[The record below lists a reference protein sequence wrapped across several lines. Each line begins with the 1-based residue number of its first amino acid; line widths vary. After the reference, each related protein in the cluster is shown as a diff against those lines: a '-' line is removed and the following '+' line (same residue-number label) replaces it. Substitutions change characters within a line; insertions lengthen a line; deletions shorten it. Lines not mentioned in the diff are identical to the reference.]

1 MFLKLNKAELDYGS
15 FLEGV
20 MAGVLDGI
28 RVLDFGRYIAG
39 PFCGMLLGDMGA
51 EVIRIDKL
59 SGSEDRYLVPVAKS
73 GEGPLF
79 LALNRNKKSLTL
91 NPMKPQGREIVE
103 NLVKTADIV
112 IANLPQPTLE
122 AMGIDYDSLR
132 AIKPDIILTTVT
144 AYGNGGP
151 YSERVGFDG
160 VAQALAG
167 ATYMGGRPGDPM
179 KSFVPFADFG
189 TATMAAFGTLS
200 ALIERNK
207 TGNGQLVEAALTR
220 TVMAFN
226 IALLAEEAIKSIDR
240 PSYGN
245 RGYSAGPSDIFKTTD
260 GAVMVQVVGQ
270 PLFERWAKL
279 MGEESWLQ
287 DPRFATD
294 MDRGENGELLSA
306 RMQMWCKDMSTKEV
320 LDALDEAR
328 IPCGPVLSAKQVLQ
342 DPHIKAMDFLQDM
355 NFPGLKKPIPINT
368 TPVKLSKTP
377 GTIRQRT
384 AELGEH
390 TDEMLESLG
399 YTADKISE
407 LRKARVV

>member
-1 MFLKLNKAELDYGS
+1 
-15 FLEGV
+15 

-59 SGSEDRYLVPVAKS
+59 SGSEDRYLVPVAES

-167 ATYMGGRPGDPM
+167 ATYMGGRPEDPM

-207 TGNGQLVEAALTR
+207 TGSGQLVEAALTR

-368 TPVKLSKTP
+368 TPVKLSQTP

-390 TDEMLESLG
+390 TDEILDSLG
-399 YTADKISE
+399 YTADQISE
-407 LRKARVV
+407 MRNARVV

>member
-1 MFLKLNKAELDYGS
+1 
-15 FLEGV
+15 

-59 SGSEDRYLVPVAKS
+59 AGSEDRYLVPVADS

-91 NPMKPQGREIVE
+91 NPMKPQGQKIVKE
-103 NLVKTADIV
+103 LVKTADIV

-122 AMGIDYDSLR
+122 AMGIDYDSLKS
-132 AIKPDIILTTVT
+132 IKPDIILPTVT

-207 TGNGQLVEAALTR
+207 SGKGQLVEAALTR

-226 IALLAEEAIKSIDR
+226 IALLAEEAIKAIDR

-279 MGEESWLQ
+279 MGEESWLE

-306 RMQMWCKDMSTKEV
+306 RMQMWCKDMTTKEV

-328 IPCGPVLSAKQVLQ
+328 IPCGPVLSAKQVLE
-342 DPHIKAMDFLQDM
+342 DPHIKAMDFLQKMD
-355 NFPGLKKPIPINT
+355 FPGLKSPIPINT
-368 TPVKLSKTP
+368 TPVKLSETP

-384 AELGEH
+384 AKLGEH
-390 TDEMLESLG
+390 TSEILDALG
-399 YTADKISE
+399 YSLDEISE
-407 LRKARVV
+407 MRDARVV

>member
-1 MFLKLNKAELDYGS
+1 
-15 FLEGV
+15 

-59 SGSEDRYLVPVAKS
+59 SGSEDRYLVPVAES

-342 DPHIKAMDFLQDM
+342 DPHVKAMDFLQDM

-368 TPVKLSKTP
+368 TPVKLSQTP

-390 TDEMLESLG
+390 TDEILNSLG

-407 LRKARVV
+407 MRNARVV

>member
-1 MFLKLNKAELDYGS
+1 
-15 FLEGV
+15 

-59 SGSEDRYLVPVAKS
+59 SGSEDRYLVPVAES

-342 DPHIKAMDFLQDM
+342 DPHIKAMYFLQDM
-355 NFPGLKKPIPINT
+355 NFPGLKTPIPINT
-368 TPVKLSKTP
+368 TPVKLSQTP

-390 TDEMLESLG
+390 TDEILDSLG
-399 YTADKISE
+399 YTADQISE
-407 LRKARVV
+407 MRNARVV

>member
-1 MFLKLNKAELDYGS
+1 
-15 FLEGV
+15 

-59 SGSEDRYLVPVAKS
+59 AGSEDRYLVPVADS

-91 NPMKPQGREIVE
+91 NPMKPQGQKIVKE
-103 NLVKTADIV
+103 LVKTADIV

-122 AMGIDYDSLR
+122 AMGIDYDSLKS
-132 AIKPDIILTTVT
+132 IKPDIILTTVT

-207 TGNGQLVEAALTR
+207 SGKGQLVEAALTR

-226 IALLAEEAIKSIDR
+226 IALLAEEAIKAIDR

-279 MGEESWLQ
+279 MGEESWLE

-306 RMQMWCKDMSTKEV
+306 RMQMWCKDMTTKEV

-342 DPHIKAMDFLQDM
+342 DPHIKAMDFLQKMD
-355 NFPGLKKPIPINT
+355 FPGLKSPIPINT
-368 TPVKLSKTP
+368 TPVKLSETP
-377 GTIRQRT
+377 GAIRQRT
-384 AELGEH
+384 AKLGEH
-390 TDEMLESLG
+390 TSEILDALG
-399 YTADKISE
+399 YSLDEISE
-407 LRKARVV
+407 MRDARVV

>member
-1 MFLKLNKAELDYGS
+1 
-15 FLEGV
+15 

-59 SGSEDRYLVPVAKS
+59 SGSEDRYLVPVAES

-355 NFPGLKKPIPINT
+355 NFPGLKTPITINT
-368 TPVKLSKTP
+368 TPVKLSQTP

-390 TDEMLESLG
+390 TDEILDSLG
-399 YTADKISE
+399 YTADQISE
-407 LRKARVV
+407 MRNARVV

>member
-1 MFLKLNKAELDYGS
+1 MT
-15 FLEGV
+15 
-20 MAGVLDGI
+20 GVLDGV

-59 SGSEDRYLVPVAKS
+59 VGSEDRYLVPVAET

-79 LALNRNKKSLTL
+79 LALNRNKQSLTL
-91 NPMKPQGREIVE
+91 NPMKPQGRKVVRE
-103 NLVKTADIV
+103 LVKTADVV

-122 AMGIDYDSLR
+122 AMGIDYESLK
-132 AIKPDIILTTVT
+132 AIKSDIILTTVT

-189 TATMAAFGTLS
+189 TATMAAFGTMS
-200 ALIERNK
+200 ALLERNK
-207 TGNGQLVEAALTR
+207 SGKGQLVEAALTR

-226 IALLAEEAIKSIDR
+226 IALLAEEAVKAIDR

-270 PLFERWAKL
+270 PLFERWANL
-279 MGEESWLQ
+279 MGEDSWLT
-287 DPRFATD
+287 DSRFATD

-306 RMQMWCKDMSTKEV
+306 RMQMWCKDMTTKEV

-328 IPCGPVLSAKQVLQ
+328 IPCGPVLSAKQVLH
-342 DPHIKAMDFLQDM
+342 DPHIKAMDFLEEM
-355 NFPGLKKPIPINT
+355 EFPGLQGKIPINT

-377 GTIRQRT
+377 GTIRNRT
-384 AELGEH
+384 AKLGEH
-390 TDEMLESLG
+390 TNKILLQLG
-399 YTADKISE
+399 YSE
-407 LRKARVV
+407 EEIAEMRKARVV

>member
-1 MFLKLNKAELDYGS
+1 
-15 FLEGV
+15 

-59 SGSEDRYLVPVAKS
+59 SGSEDRYLVPVAES

-368 TPVKLSKTP
+368 TPVKLSQTP

-390 TDEMLESLG
+390 TDEILNSLG
-399 YTADKISE
+399 YTSDKISE
-407 LRKARVV
+407 MRYARVV

>member
-1 MFLKLNKAELDYGS
+1 
-15 FLEGV
+15 

-59 SGSEDRYLVPVAKS
+59 AGSEDRYLVPVADS

-91 NPMKPQGREIVE
+91 NPMKPQGQKIVKE
-103 NLVKTADIV
+103 LVKTADIV

-122 AMGIDYDSLR
+122 AMGIDYDSLKS
-132 AIKPDIILTTVT
+132 IKPDIILTTVT

-207 TGNGQLVEAALTR
+207 SGKGQLVEAALTR

-226 IALLAEEAIKSIDR
+226 IALLAEEAIKAIDR

-279 MGEESWLQ
+279 MGEESWLE

-306 RMQMWCKDMSTKEV
+306 RMQMWCKDMTTKEV

-342 DPHIKAMDFLQDM
+342 DPHIKAMDFLQKMD
-355 NFPGLKKPIPINT
+355 FPGLKSPIPINT
-368 TPVKLSKTP
+368 TPVKLSETP

-384 AELGEH
+384 AKLGEH
-390 TDEMLESLG
+390 TSEILDALG
-399 YTADKISE
+399 YSLDEISE
-407 LRKARVV
+407 MRDARVV

>member
-1 MFLKLNKAELDYGS
+1 
-15 FLEGV
+15 

-59 SGSEDRYLVPVAKS
+59 SGSEDRYLVPVAES

-167 ATYMGGRPGDPM
+167 ATYMGGRPEDPM

-368 TPVKLSKTP
+368 TPVKLSQTP

-390 TDEMLESLG
+390 TDEILDSLG
-399 YTADKISE
+399 YTADQISE
-407 LRKARVV
+407 MRNARVV

>member
-1 MFLKLNKAELDYGS
+1 
-15 FLEGV
+15 

-59 SGSEDRYLVPVAKS
+59 SGSEDRYLVPVAES

-79 LALNRNKKSLTL
+79 LALNRNKRSLTL

-122 AMGIDYDSLR
+122 AMGINYDSLR

-355 NFPGLKKPIPINT
+355 SFPGLKQPIPINT
-368 TPVKLSKTP
+368 TPVKLSQTP

-390 TDEMLESLG
+390 TDEILDSLG

-407 LRKARVV
+407 MRNARIV

>member
-1 MFLKLNKAELDYGS
+1 
-15 FLEGV
+15 

-59 SGSEDRYLVPVAKS
+59 AGSEDRYLVPVADS

-91 NPMKPQGREIVE
+91 NPMKPQGQKIVKE
-103 NLVKTADIV
+103 LVKTADIV

-122 AMGIDYDSLR
+122 AMGIDYDSLKS
-132 AIKPDIILTTVT
+132 IKPDIILTTVT

-167 ATYMGGRPGDPM
+167 ATFMGGRPGDPM

-207 TGNGQLVEAALTR
+207 SGKGQLVEAALTR

-226 IALLAEEAIKSIDR
+226 IALLAEEAIKDIDR

-279 MGEESWLQ
+279 MGEESWLE

-306 RMQMWCKDMSTKEV
+306 RMQMWCKDMTTKEV

-342 DPHIKAMDFLQDM
+342 DPHIKAMDFLQKMD
-355 NFPGLKKPIPINT
+355 FPGLKSPIPINT
-368 TPVKLSKTP
+368 TPVKLSETP

-384 AELGEH
+384 AKLGEH
-390 TDEMLESLG
+390 TSEILDALG
-399 YTADKISE
+399 YSLDEISE
-407 LRKARVV
+407 MRDARVV

>member
-1 MFLKLNKAELDYGS
+1 
-15 FLEGV
+15 

-59 SGSEDRYLVPVAKS
+59 SGSEDRYLVPVADS

-112 IANLPQPTLE
+112 IANLPQPTLK

-368 TPVKLSKTP
+368 TPVKLSQTP

-390 TDEMLESLG
+390 TNEILDSLG

-407 LRKARVV
+407 MRNARVV

>member
-1 MFLKLNKAELDYGS
+1 
-15 FLEGV
+15 

-59 SGSEDRYLVPVAKS
+59 SGSEDRYLVPVAES

-368 TPVKLSKTP
+368 TPVKLSQTP

-390 TDEMLESLG
+390 TDEILNSLG
-399 YTADKISE
+399 YTTDKISE
-407 LRKARVV
+407 MRNGRVV

>member
-1 MFLKLNKAELDYGS
+1 
-15 FLEGV
+15 

-59 SGSEDRYLVPVAKS
+59 SGSEDRYLVPVAES

-79 LALNRNKKSLTL
+79 LALNRNKRSLTL

-122 AMGIDYDSLR
+122 AMGINYDSLR

-355 NFPGLKKPIPINT
+355 SFPGLKQPIPINT
-368 TPVKLSKTP
+368 TPVKLSQTP

-390 TDEMLESLG
+390 TDEILESLG

-407 LRKARVV
+407 MRNARIV

>member
-1 MFLKLNKAELDYGS
+1 MP
-15 FLEGV
+15 
-20 MAGVLDGI
+20 GVLDGI

-59 SGSEDRYLVPVAKS
+59 AGSEDRYLVPVADS

-91 NPMKPQGREIVE
+91 NPMKPQGQKIVKE
-103 NLVKTADIV
+103 LVKTADIV

-122 AMGIDYDSLR
+122 AMGIDYDSLKS
-132 AIKPDIILTTVT
+132 IKPDIILTTVT

-207 TGNGQLVEAALTR
+207 SGNGQLVEAALTR

-226 IALLAEEAIKSIDR
+226 IALLAEEAIKAIDR

-279 MGEESWLQ
+279 MGEESWLE

-306 RMQMWCKDMSTKEV
+306 RMQMWCKDMTTKEV

-328 IPCGPVLSAKQVLQ
+328 IPCGPVLSAKQVLE
-342 DPHIKAMDFLQDM
+342 DPHIKAMDFLQKMD
-355 NFPGLKKPIPINT
+355 FPGLKSPIPINT
-368 TPVKLSKTP
+368 TPVKLSETP

-384 AELGEH
+384 AKLGEH
-390 TDEMLESLG
+390 TSEILDALG
-399 YTADKISE
+399 YSLDEISE
-407 LRKARVV
+407 MRDARVV

>member
-1 MFLKLNKAELDYGS
+1 
-15 FLEGV
+15 

-59 SGSEDRYLVPVAKS
+59 SGSEDRYLVPVAES

-279 MGEESWLQ
+279 MGEESWLE

-368 TPVKLSKTP
+368 TPVKLSQTP

-390 TDEMLESLG
+390 TNEILDSLG

-407 LRKARVV
+407 MRDARVV

>member
-1 MFLKLNKAELDYGS
+1 
-15 FLEGV
+15 

-59 SGSEDRYLVPVAKS
+59 SGSEDRYLVPVAES

-79 LALNRNKKSLTL
+79 LALNRNKRSLTL

-122 AMGIDYDSLR
+122 AMGINYDSLR

-342 DPHIKAMDFLQDM
+342 DPHIKAMDFLQEM
-355 NFPGLKKPIPINT
+355 SFPGLKQPIPINT
-368 TPVKLSKTP
+368 TPVKLSQTP

-390 TDEMLESLG
+390 TDEILDSLG

-407 LRKARVV
+407 MRKARVV

>member
-1 MFLKLNKAELDYGS
+1 
-15 FLEGV
+15 

-59 SGSEDRYLVPVAKS
+59 SGSEDRYLVPVAES

-245 RGYSAGPSDIFKTTD
+245 RGYSAGPSDIFHTPD
-260 GAVMVQVVGQ
+260 GAVMVQDVGQ

-368 TPVKLSKTP
+368 TPVKLSQTP

-390 TDEMLESLG
+390 TDEILNSLG
-399 YTADKISE
+399 YTPDKISE
-407 LRKARVV
+407 MRYARVV

>member
-1 MFLKLNKAELDYGS
+1 
-15 FLEGV
+15 

-28 RVLDFGRYIAG
+28 RILDFGRYIAG

-59 SGSEDRYLVPVAKS
+59 AGSEDRYLVPVADS

-91 NPMKPQGREIVE
+91 NPMKPQGQKIVKE
-103 NLVKTADIV
+103 LVKTADIV

-122 AMGIDYDSLR
+122 AMGIDYDSLKS
-132 AIKPDIILTTVT
+132 IKPDIILTTVT

-207 TGNGQLVEAALTR
+207 SGKGQLVEAALTR

-226 IALLAEEAIKSIDR
+226 IALLAEEAIKAIDR

-270 PLFERWAKL
+270 PLFERWARL
-279 MGEESWLQ
+279 MGEESWLE

-306 RMQMWCKDMSTKEV
+306 RMQMWCKDMTTKEV

-342 DPHIKAMDFLQDM
+342 DPHIKAMDFLQKMD
-355 NFPGLKKPIPINT
+355 FPGLKSPIPINT
-368 TPVKLSKTP
+368 TPVKLSETP

-384 AELGEH
+384 AKLGEH
-390 TDEMLESLG
+390 TSEILDALG
-399 YTADKISE
+399 YSLDEISE
-407 LRKARVV
+407 MRDARVV

>member
-1 MFLKLNKAELDYGS
+1 
-15 FLEGV
+15 

-59 SGSEDRYLVPVAKS
+59 SGSEDRYLVPVAES

-91 NPMKPQGREIVE
+91 NPMKPKGREIVE

-355 NFPGLKKPIPINT
+355 NFPGLKTPIPINT
-368 TPVKLSKTP
+368 TPVKLSQTP

-384 AELGEH
+384 AKLGEH
-390 TDEMLESLG
+390 TDEILDSLG
-399 YTADKISE
+399 YTADQISE
-407 LRKARVV
+407 MRNARVV

>member
-1 MFLKLNKAELDYGS
+1 
-15 FLEGV
+15 

-59 SGSEDRYLVPVAKS
+59 SGSEDRYLVPVAES

-132 AIKPDIILTTVT
+132 AIKPEIILTTVT

-368 TPVKLSKTP
+368 TPVKLSQTP

-390 TDEMLESLG
+390 TDEILNSLG

-407 LRKARVV
+407 MRNARVV

>member
-1 MFLKLNKAELDYGS
+1 
-15 FLEGV
+15 

-59 SGSEDRYLVPVAKS
+59 AGSEDRYLVPVADS

-91 NPMKPQGREIVE
+91 NPMKPQGQKIVKE
-103 NLVKTADIV
+103 LVKTADIV

-122 AMGIDYDSLR
+122 AMGIDYDSLKS
-132 AIKPDIILTTVT
+132 IKPDIILTTVT

-167 ATYMGGRPGDPM
+167 ATFMGGRPGDPM

-207 TGNGQLVEAALTR
+207 SGKGQLVEAALTR

-226 IALLAEEAIKSIDR
+226 IALLAEEAIKAIDR

-245 RGYSAGPSDIFKTTD
+245 RGYSAGPSDIFKTID

-279 MGEESWLQ
+279 MGEESWLE

-306 RMQMWCKDMSTKEV
+306 RMQMWCKDMTTKEV

-342 DPHIKAMDFLQDM
+342 DPHIKAMDFLQKMD
-355 NFPGLKKPIPINT
+355 FPGLKSPIPINT
-368 TPVKLSKTP
+368 TPVKLSETP

-384 AELGEH
+384 AKLGEH
-390 TDEMLESLG
+390 TSEILDTLG
-399 YTADKISE
+399 YSLDEISE
-407 LRKARVV
+407 MRDARVV

>member
-1 MFLKLNKAELDYGS
+1 MS
-15 FLEGV
+15 
-20 MAGVLDGI
+20 GVLDGI

-59 SGSEDRYLVPVAKS
+59 AGSEDRYLVPVAET

-79 LALNRNKKSLTL
+79 LALNRNKQSLTL
-91 NPMKPQGREIVE
+91 NPMKPEGRDIVRK
-103 NLVKTADIV
+103 LVEKTDVV

-122 AMGIDYDSLR
+122 AMGIDYESLK

-167 ATYMGGRPGDPM
+167 ATYMGGQPGDPM

-189 TATMAAFGTLS
+189 TATMAAFGTMV
-200 ALIERNK
+200 ALFDREK
-207 TGNGQLVEAALTR
+207 TGKGQLVEGALTR

-226 IALLAEEAIKSIDR
+226 IALIAEEAIKSIDR
-240 PSYGN
+240 PAYGN
-245 RGYSAGPSDIFKTTD
+245 RGYSAGPSDVFKTTD

-279 MGEESWLQ
+279 MREDSWLN

-306 RMQMWCKDMSTKEV
+306 RMQMWCKDMTTNEV
-320 LDALDEAR
+320 LDALEEAR
-328 IPCGPVLSAKQVLQ
+328 IPCGPVLSAKQVLE
-342 DPHIKAMDFLQDM
+342 DPHIKAMDFLQAM
-355 NFPGLKKPIPINT
+355 NCPGLSRPIPVTT
-368 TPVKLSKTP
+368 TPVKLSRTP
-377 GTIRQRT
+377 GSIRTPT
-384 AELGEH
+384 AMLGEH
-390 TDEMLESLG
+390 TDQIL
-399 YTADKISE
+399 KE
-407 LRKARVV
+407 LKYSDNQILSMRKMRVV

>member
-1 MFLKLNKAELDYGS
+1 
-15 FLEGV
+15 

-59 SGSEDRYLVPVAKS
+59 SGSEDRYLVPVAES

-151 YSERVGFDG
+151 YSDRVGFDG

-368 TPVKLSKTP
+368 TPVKLSQTP

-390 TDEMLESLG
+390 TDEILNSLG

-407 LRKARVV
+407 MRNARVV

>member
-1 MFLKLNKAELDYGS
+1 
-15 FLEGV
+15 

-59 SGSEDRYLVPVAKS
+59 SGSEDRYLVPVAES

-279 MGEESWLQ
+279 MGEESWLE

-342 DPHIKAMDFLQDM
+342 DPHIKAMDFLQEM
-355 NFPGLKKPIPINT
+355 SFPGLKQPIPINT
-368 TPVKLSKTP
+368 TPVKLSQTP

-390 TDEMLESLG
+390 TNEILDSLG

-407 LRKARVV
+407 MRNARVV

>member
-1 MFLKLNKAELDYGS
+1 MS
-15 FLEGV
+15 
-20 MAGVLDGI
+20 GVLDGI

-59 SGSEDRYLVPVAKS
+59 AGSEDRYLVPVTNQ

-91 NPMKPQGREIVE
+91 NPMKPEGREIVKK
-103 NLVKTADIV
+103 LVATSDVV

-122 AMGIDYDSLR
+122 SMGIDYDSLK
-132 AIKPDIILTTVT
+132 AIKPDIILTTVS

-179 KSFVPFADFG
+179 KSFIPYADFG
-189 TATMAAFGTLS
+189 TATMAAFGTL
-200 ALIERNK
+200 AAIIARQKN
-207 TGNGQLVEAALTR
+207 GRGQLVEAALTR

-226 IALLAEEAIKSIDR
+226 IAYLAEEALTGISR
-240 PSYGN
+240 PSYAN
-245 RGYSAGPSDIFKTTD
+245 RGYAAGPSDLFKTKD

-270 PLFERWAKL
+270 PLFERWARL
-279 MGEESWLQ
+279 MSEEEWLT

-294 MDRGENGELLSA
+294 LDRGDNGEVLSM
-306 RMQMWCKDMSTKEV
+306 RMQEWCADKTTKEV
-320 LDALDEAR
+320 LKLLEEAR
-328 IPCGPVLSAKQVLQ
+328 IPCGPMLNAAQVLD
-342 DPHIKAMDFLQDM
+342 DPHIKAMDFLEEM
-355 NFPGLKKPIPINT
+355 EHPGLDCPIPVNT
-368 TPVKLSKTP
+368 TPVKLHDTP

-384 AELGEH
+384 ATLGEH
-390 TDEMLESLG
+390 TAEILAELG
-399 YTADKISE
+399 YGEDAMAELHDK
-407 LRKARVV
+407 RVA

>member
-1 MFLKLNKAELDYGS
+1 
-15 FLEGV
+15 

-59 SGSEDRYLVPVAKS
+59 AGSEDRYLVPVADS

-91 NPMKPQGREIVE
+91 NPMKPQGQKIVKE
-103 NLVKTADIV
+103 LVKTADIV

-122 AMGIDYDSLR
+122 AMGIDYDSLKS
-132 AIKPDIILTTVT
+132 IKPDIILTTVT

-207 TGNGQLVEAALTR
+207 SGKGQLVEAALTR

-226 IALLAEEAIKSIDR
+226 IALLAEEAIKAIDR

-279 MGEESWLQ
+279 MGEESWLE

-306 RMQMWCKDMSTKEV
+306 RMQMWCKDMTTKEV

-342 DPHIKAMDFLQDM
+342 DPHIKAMDFLQKMD
-355 NFPGLKKPIPINT
+355 FPGLKSPIPINT
-368 TPVKLSKTP
+368 TPVKLSETP

-384 AELGEH
+384 AKLGEH
-390 TDEMLESLG
+390 TSEILDTLG
-399 YTADKISE
+399 YSLDEISE
-407 LRKARVV
+407 MRDARVV

>member
-1 MFLKLNKAELDYGS
+1 MS
-15 FLEGV
+15 
-20 MAGVLDGI
+20 GVLDGV

-59 SGSEDRYLVPVAKS
+59 AGSEDRYLVPVAET

-79 LALNRNKKSLTL
+79 LALNRNKRSLTL
-91 NPMKPQGREIVE
+91 NPMKPEGRDVVRKLVE
-103 NLVKTADIV
+103 TADVV

-122 AMGIDYDSLR
+122 AMGIDYESLK

-167 ATYMGGRPGDPM
+167 ATYMGGQPGSPM

-189 TATMAAFGTLS
+189 TATMAAFGTMV
-200 ALIERNK
+200 ALFDREK
-207 TGNGQLVEAALTR
+207 TGKGQLVEGALTR

-226 IALLAEEAIKSIDR
+226 IALIAEEAIKSIDR
-240 PSYGN
+240 PAYGN
-245 RGYSAGPSDIFKTTD
+245 RGYSAGPSDVFKTTD

-279 MGEESWLQ
+279 MGEDSWLN

-306 RMQMWCKDMSTKEV
+306 RMQMWCKDMTTNEV
-320 LDALDEAR
+320 LDALEQAR
-328 IPCGPVLSAKQVLQ
+328 IPCGPVLSAKQVLD
-342 DPHIKAMDFLQDM
+342 DPHIKAMDFLQEM
-355 NFPGLKKPIPINT
+355 NFPGINKPVPVTT
-368 TPVKLSKTP
+368 TPVKLSRTP
-377 GTIRQRT
+377 GSIRTPT
-384 AELGEH
+384 AMLGEH
-390 TDEMLESLG
+390 TDQIL
-399 YTADKISE
+399 KE
-407 LRKARVV
+407 LKYSDNQILSMRKLRVV

>member
-1 MFLKLNKAELDYGS
+1 
-15 FLEGV
+15 

-59 SGSEDRYLVPVAKS
+59 SGSEDRYLVPVAES

-287 DPRFATD
+287 DPRCATD

-355 NFPGLKKPIPINT
+355 NFPGLKTPIPINT
-368 TPVKLSKTP
+368 TPVKLSQTP

-390 TDEMLESLG
+390 TDEILDSLG
-399 YTADKISE
+399 YTADQISE
-407 LRKARVV
+407 MRNARVV

>member
-1 MFLKLNKAELDYGS
+1 
-15 FLEGV
+15 

-28 RVLDFGRYIAG
+28 RILDFGRYIAG

-59 SGSEDRYLVPVAKS
+59 AGSEDRYLVPVADS

-91 NPMKPQGREIVE
+91 NPMKPQGQKIVKE
-103 NLVKTADIV
+103 LVKTADIV

-122 AMGIDYDSLR
+122 AMGIDYDSLKS
-132 AIKPDIILTTVT
+132 IKPDIILTTVT

-167 ATYMGGRPGDPM
+167 ATYMGGRQGDPM

-207 TGNGQLVEAALTR
+207 SGKGQLVEAALTR

-226 IALLAEEAIKSIDR
+226 IALLAEEAIKAIDR

-279 MGEESWLQ
+279 MGEESWLE

-306 RMQMWCKDMSTKEV
+306 RMQMWCKDMTTKEV

-342 DPHIKAMDFLQDM
+342 DPHIKAMDFLQKMD
-355 NFPGLKKPIPINT
+355 FPGLKSPIPINT
-368 TPVKLSKTP
+368 TPVKLSETP

-384 AELGEH
+384 AKLGEH
-390 TDEMLESLG
+390 TSEILDALG
-399 YTADKISE
+399 YSLDEISE
-407 LRKARVV
+407 MRDARVV

>member
-1 MFLKLNKAELDYGS
+1 
-15 FLEGV
+15 

-59 SGSEDRYLVPVAKS
+59 SGSEDRYLVPVAES

-355 NFPGLKKPIPINT
+355 NFPGLKTPIPINT
-368 TPVKLSKTP
+368 TPVKLSQTP

-384 AELGEH
+384 AVLGEH
-390 TDEMLESLG
+390 TDEILDSLG
-399 YTADKISE
+399 YTADQISE
-407 LRKARVV
+407 MRNARVV

>member
-1 MFLKLNKAELDYGS
+1 
-15 FLEGV
+15 

-28 RVLDFGRYIAG
+28 RILDFGRYIAG

-59 SGSEDRYLVPVAKS
+59 AGSEDRYLVPVADS

-91 NPMKPQGREIVE
+91 NPMKPQGQKIVKE
-103 NLVKTADIV
+103 LVKTADIV

-122 AMGIDYDSLR
+122 AMGIDYDSLKS
-132 AIKPDIILTTVT
+132 IKPDIILTTVT

-207 TGNGQLVEAALTR
+207 SGKGQLVEAALTR

-226 IALLAEEAIKSIDR
+226 IALLAEEAIKAIDR

-279 MGEESWLQ
+279 MGEESWLE

-306 RMQMWCKDMSTKEV
+306 RMQMWCKDMTTKEV

-342 DPHIKAMDFLQDM
+342 DPHIKAMDFLQKMD
-355 NFPGLKKPIPINT
+355 FPGLKSPIPINT
-368 TPVKLSKTP
+368 TPVKLSETP

-384 AELGEH
+384 AKLGEH
-390 TDEMLESLG
+390 TSEILDALG
-399 YTADKISE
+399 YSLDEISE
-407 LRKARVV
+407 MRDARVV

>member
-1 MFLKLNKAELDYGS
+1 MP
-15 FLEGV
+15 
-20 MAGVLDGI
+20 GVLDGI

-59 SGSEDRYLVPVAKS
+59 AGSEDRYLVPVADS

-91 NPMKPQGREIVE
+91 NPMKPQGQKIVKE
-103 NLVKTADIV
+103 LVKTADIV

-122 AMGIDYDSLR
+122 AMGIDYDSLKS
-132 AIKPDIILTTVT
+132 IKPDIILTTVT

-207 TGNGQLVEAALTR
+207 SGKGQLVEAALTR

-226 IALLAEEAIKSIDR
+226 IALLAEEAIKAIDR

-279 MGEESWLQ
+279 MGEESWLE

-306 RMQMWCKDMSTKEV
+306 RMQMWCKDMTTKEV

-342 DPHIKAMDFLQDM
+342 DPHIKAMDFLQKMD
-355 NFPGLKKPIPINT
+355 FPGLKSPIPINT
-368 TPVKLSKTP
+368 TPVKLSETP

-384 AELGEH
+384 AKLGEH
-390 TDEMLESLG
+390 TSEILDALG
-399 YTADKISE
+399 YSLDEISE
-407 LRKARVV
+407 MRDTRVV

>member
-1 MFLKLNKAELDYGS
+1 MP
-15 FLEGV
+15 
-20 MAGVLDGI
+20 GVLDGI

-59 SGSEDRYLVPVAKS
+59 AGSEDRYLVPVADS

-91 NPMKPQGREIVE
+91 NPMKPQGQKIVKE
-103 NLVKTADIV
+103 LVKTADIV

-122 AMGIDYDSLR
+122 AMGIDYDSLKS
-132 AIKPDIILTTVT
+132 IKPDIILTTVT

-167 ATYMGGRPGDPM
+167 ATFMGGRPGDPM

-207 TGNGQLVEAALTR
+207 SGKGQLVEAALTR

-226 IALLAEEAIKSIDR
+226 IALLAEEAIKAIDR

-279 MGEESWLQ
+279 MGEESWLE

-306 RMQMWCKDMSTKEV
+306 RMQMWCKDMTTKEV

-342 DPHIKAMDFLQDM
+342 DPHIKAMDFLQKMD
-355 NFPGLKKPIPINT
+355 FPGLKSPIPINT
-368 TPVKLSKTP
+368 TPVKLSETP

-384 AELGEH
+384 AKLGEH
-390 TDEMLESLG
+390 TSEILDALG
-399 YTADKISE
+399 YSLDEISE
-407 LRKARVV
+407 MRDARVV

>member
-1 MFLKLNKAELDYGS
+1 
-15 FLEGV
+15 

-59 SGSEDRYLVPVAKS
+59 AGSEDRYLVPVADS

-91 NPMKPQGREIVE
+91 NPMKPQGQKIVKE
-103 NLVKTADIV
+103 LVKTADIV
-112 IANLPQPTLE
+112 IANLPQPTLV
-122 AMGIDYDSLR
+122 AMGIDYDSLKS
-132 AIKPDIILTTVT
+132 IKPDIILTTVT

-207 TGNGQLVEAALTR
+207 SGKGQLVEAALTR

-226 IALLAEEAIKSIDR
+226 IALLAEEAIKAIDR

-279 MGEESWLQ
+279 MGEESWLE

-306 RMQMWCKDMSTKEV
+306 RMQMWCKDMTTKEV

-342 DPHIKAMDFLQDM
+342 DPHIKAMDFLQKMD
-355 NFPGLKKPIPINT
+355 FPGLKSPIPINT
-368 TPVKLSKTP
+368 TPVKLSETP

-384 AELGEH
+384 AKLGEH
-390 TDEMLESLG
+390 TSEILDALG
-399 YTADKISE
+399 YSLDEISE
-407 LRKARVV
+407 MRDARVV